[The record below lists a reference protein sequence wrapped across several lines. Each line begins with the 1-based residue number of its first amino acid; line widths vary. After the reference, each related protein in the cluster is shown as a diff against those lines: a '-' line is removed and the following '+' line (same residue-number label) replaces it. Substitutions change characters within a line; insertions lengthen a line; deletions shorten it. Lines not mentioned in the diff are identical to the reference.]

1 MEFNLFEVNMDPLA
15 CCVLIDQTYNTV
27 PVYPGDR
34 EDQLYAIVC
43 VYLGELIAAA
53 GLLFN
58 LDDTM
63 RL

>member
-1 MEFNLFEVNMDPLA
+1 MDPLA